1 MAEIF
6 LCLTGEVMIKYIQ
19 TNAAVQ
25 IFNKSVDFCK
35 NIFLK
40 SYGIDLDMNNVN
52 SVLYNILKENGF
64 SSSMGI
70 VFQLVFR
77 VRYST
82 KPNIRL
88 SHANPSFSKIPKSF
102 QGRAFPISM
111 FT

>member
-25 IFNKSVDFCK
+25 VFNKSLDFCK

-52 SVLYNILKENGF
+52 SVLYNILKEKG
-64 SSSMGI
+64 STTLI
-70 VFQLVFR
+70 VRQNVIPTLRGQSATHGNSR
-77 VRYST
+77 VA
-82 KPNIRL
+82 L
-88 SHANPSFSKIPKSF
+88 
-102 QGRAFPISM
+102 
-111 FT
+111 

>member
-25 IFNKSVDFCK
+25 VFNKSVDFCK

-52 SVLYNILKENGF
+52 SVLYNILKEKGF
-64 SSSMGI
+64 SSTKRI
-70 VFQLVFR
+70 VPMISFLAFYSAR
-77 VRYST
+77 VRHTSAT
-82 KPNIRL
+82 
-88 SHANPSFSKIPKSF
+88 
-102 QGRAFPISM
+102 QECD
-111 FT
+111 

>member
-25 IFNKSVDFCK
+25 VFNKSVDFCK

-52 SVLYNILKENGF
+52 SVLYNILKEKGF
-64 SSSMGI
+64 SSTRPI
-70 VFQLVFR
+70 VRNPMISFLAFYSAR
-77 VRYST
+77 VRHKSAT
-82 KPNIRL
+82 KLFACRTLISNL
-88 SHANPSFSKIPKSF
+88 LKLHKSF
-102 QGRAFPISM
+102 VG
-111 FT
+111 